1 MAHNL
6 IEMNKKIIQI
16 LVTALI
22 LLISM
27 DANAVIHKFTLFT
40 SAPKITEANVMGSP
54 SVPGDYLMFSANI
67 SKTQGGSSIGYF
79 VGEQIEVL
87 AKEVGHPEI
96 RIASFSFMLTS
107 KDQLYVQGANFYV
120 SDKNPGLIVG
130 SSVYRIV
137 CGGTGK
143 YFGARGEVVS
153 TRLPDGSYKHVFKL
167 MR

>member
-1 MAHNL
+1 MMTQTPRVAFSQNL
-6 IEMNKKIIQI
+6 GEMLNLLQYRIDS
-16 LVTALI
+16 VLI
-22 LLISM
+22 NE
-27 DANAVIHKFTLFT
+27 D
-40 SAPKITEANVMGSP
+40 
-54 SVPGDYLMFSANI
+54 
-67 SKTQGGSSIGYF
+67 
-79 VGEQIEVL
+79 
-87 AKEVGHPEI
+87 
-96 RIASFSFMLTS
+96 
-107 KDQLYVQGANFYV
+107 VQGANFYV